1 MPLPSSTAYQP
12 LVPAEPIAD
21 ARGLPYSAA
30 YGDVY
35 HSPAGAFAQ
44 ADYVFLQ
51 GNGLPRRW
59 AGRAS
64 FTVCETGFGLGLNFL
79 ALWRAWRA
87 DPDRSQ
93 RLHVVSFEAHPLR
106 RADLA
111 RFAHEFAEDDETR
124 GLARQLVQQWP
135 PLLPGL
141 HRLDLDG
148 GRVSLTLAFGDAQ
161 ILLARTRFVAD
172 AFFLDGFAPD
182 RNPAMWTPG
191 LILQV
196 QAHAAPDA
204 TAATWCSAGD
214 VRHALQD
221 AGFVVQRRPGLGGKF
236 HVIVAH
242 RAHAATVEVS
252 PPRAAAPTHAVVVG
266 SGLAGAG
273 VAHALA
279 LRGVPVTLVD
289 EPGPAPHA
297 GHAAAALTPLLA
309 RDDNTRARLSRA
321 GSQRALARWS
331 ALAGAAAPWRCGT
344 LQLTRD
350 AGRAADMASVLAALS
365 FPEDWVRGVDADEA
379 SAIAGL
385 RVARGG
391 IFFSDGMLVR
401 PRALID
407 ALTAHPGI
415 SRARARVLRLEA
427 CAGGWQACTG
437 EGDALPAAP
446 VVVLANAIG
455 APPVL
460 QASGLLQPLPRMA
473 QMHALAGEIALLPA
487 PSLQGGARCIVG
499 GEGYLLPALDG
510 YCVAGSTYAHG
521 AAQSQVTPD
530 GQAVILAKVQA
541 LLGASAAQ
549 DVRAL
554 VPGTLNGWAGWRAVM
569 PGRLPAV
576 GQLPHAPGIYVASGY
591 ASRGLSWCALAGD
604 VIAAELCGEPAPLE
618 IDLLGAVAPR

>member
-44 ADYVFLQ
+44 ADHVFLQ

-59 AGRAS
+59 AGRPG

-87 DPDRSQ
+87 DPARSQ

-111 RFAHEFAEDDETR
+111 RFVLALAEDDDTR

-148 GRVSLTLAFGDAQ
+148 GRVSLTLGFGDAQ

-182 RNPAMWTPG
+182 RNPAMWTPE
-191 LILQV
+191 LMLQV
-196 QAHAAPDA
+196 AAHAAPEA
-204 TAATWCSAGD
+204 TAATWCSAGA
-214 VRHALQD
+214 VRRALQD
-221 AGFVVQRRPGLGGKF
+221 AGFVVQRRSGLGGKF
-236 HVIVAH
+236 HVIVAY
-242 RAHAATVEVS
+242 RASGAVL
-252 PPRAAAPTHAVVVG
+252 PRAAAPAHAVVVG

-289 EPGPAPHA
+289 EAGAAPHA

-309 RDDNTRARLSRA
+309 RDDNARARLSRA

-331 ALAGAAAPWRCGT
+331 ALPGAAAPWRCGT
-344 LQLTRD
+344 LQLSRD

-365 FPEDWVRGVDADEA
+365 FPEDWVRGVDVDEA

-401 PRALID
+401 PQALID

-415 SRARARVLRLEA
+415 TRTRSRVLRLDA
-427 CAGGWQACTG
+427 CAGGWQACVQ
-437 EGDALPAAP
+437 EGGALPAAP

-455 APPVL
+455 TPALL

-473 QMHALAGEIALLPA
+473 QMHALAGEVALLPA
-487 PSLQGGARCIVG
+487 GSLHGGARCIVG
-499 GEGYLLPALDG
+499 GEGYLLPAVDG

-521 AAQSQVTPD
+521 AAHSQVTAA
-530 GQAVILAKVQA
+530 GQAVILAKLQA
-541 LLGASAAQ
+541 LLDTSAAQ
-549 DVRAL
+549 DVQAL
-554 VPGTLNGWAGWRAVM
+554 VPGDLNGWAGWRAVM
-569 PGRLPAV
+569 PGRLPAI
-576 GQLPHAPGIYVASGY
+576 GQLHAAPGIYVASGY

-604 VIAAELCGEPAPLE
+604 VIAAELCGEPVPLE